1 VAAQAV
7 SLQVNIRRY
16 VTGVGVQGINL
27 DAGDKWWW
35 SSAPAP
41 MVVWI
46 VGSLAYAALI
56 VVLIREAR
64 LRGIVR

>member
-1 VAAQAV
+1 MAQAV

-16 VTGVGVQGINL
+16 VTGTGAQGLNL
-27 DAGDKWWW
+27 DAGDQWWW

-46 VGSLAYAALI
+46 VGSLAYAALM